1 MEKPNYLSISN
12 KGSIRALLTSH
23 ATDNR
28 QLYANPLSLSST
40 TKAGTRRCWRMPVI
54 FGTKDTHMTTGTV
67 KFFNA
72 DKGYGFIA
80 PNDGGQDAFVHIS
93 AVERAGM
100 HTLQKDQ
107 SVSYE
112 LETDQRGKTSAVNLQ
127 AAIISTPVMSP
138 ATWVRDGGKNSH
150 MLARALDLQAR
161 APRAGPA
168 TIYETHPPAIVIPSG
183 ARAIPF
189 GSASALWVP
198 ASCIPPS

>member
-1 MEKPNYLSISN
+1 MLRVGYQTYAGNRYQGLNQDRLLSHHVKKLNKTSKEANNIWLWGVFDGHNCLGELAAAACCDSFQKTFNNMIEADRKFDN
-12 KGSIRALLTSH
+12 KGIEGLFER

-28 QLYANPLSLSST
+28 QLYATPLSLSST
-40 TKAGTRRCWRMPVI
+40 TKAGMRRCWRMPVI
-54 FGTKDTHMTTGTV
+54 LGIKDTHMTTGTV

-100 HTLQKDQ
+100 STLQKDQ

-127 AAIISTPVMSP
+127 AA
-138 ATWVRDGGKNSH
+138 
-150 MLARALDLQAR
+150 
-161 APRAGPA
+161 
-168 TIYETHPPAIVIPSG
+168 
-183 ARAIPF
+183 
-189 GSASALWVP
+189 
-198 ASCIPPS
+198 

>member
-1 MEKPNYLSISN
+1 MVRSVLSRKYSDLRFVEKQNYLSISDLVD
-12 KGSIRALLTSH
+12 IRVLLTSH

-28 QLYANPLSLSST
+28 QLHAIPLSLSST
-40 TKAGTRRCWRMPVI
+40 IEAGMRRCWRMPVI
-54 FGTKDTHMTTGTV
+54 FGIKDTHMTTGTV

-107 SVSYE
+107 SISYE

-127 AAIISTPVMSP
+127 AA
-138 ATWVRDGGKNSH
+138 
-150 MLARALDLQAR
+150 
-161 APRAGPA
+161 
-168 TIYETHPPAIVIPSG
+168 
-183 ARAIPF
+183 
-189 GSASALWVP
+189 
-198 ASCIPPS
+198 